1 MIMPLLLSLLVTIF
15 CLRARPARDE
25 EEQAALLP
33 FADDPPA
40 ARRLAR
46 ETGRRCAALVD
57 VPFEPLSRPP
67 GFHLDA

>member
-1 MIMPLLLSLLVTIF
+1 MLVTLF
-15 CLRARPARDE
+15 CLLARPARDE
-25 EEQAALLP
+25 QQQAALLP

-40 ARRLAR
+40 ARRLER
-46 ETGRRCAALVD
+46 DTGRRCEALVE